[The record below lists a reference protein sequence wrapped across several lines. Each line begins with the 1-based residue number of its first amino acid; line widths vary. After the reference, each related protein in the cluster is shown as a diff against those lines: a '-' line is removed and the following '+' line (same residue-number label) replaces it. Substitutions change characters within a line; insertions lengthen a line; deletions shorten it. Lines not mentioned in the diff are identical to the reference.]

1 MTADRAVVAQGDA
14 PAGLAARGGGP
25 KPPRSGGRR
34 LRRAT
39 VVAAPVVAAGVTA
52 GVVLGVPA
60 LRPGHPAAPPAVA
73 VAYAPVVRTDLTN
86 TVQVTGSLGYAGSY
100 TIVNQAQGTAYTAMP
115 AVGATIRRGQQLYA
129 VDGAPVTLFYGA
141 MPEWRALSAGVAPGR
156 DVAQLDRNLIAL
168 GYGAGL
174 VISDYFTDATAYA
187 VELWQEASGLPV
199 TGTVP
204 LGQVAYAPGALR
216 VTGVTPVLGSPPQ
229 SGASVLTATSPLPV
243 VVADVPVSQEYLVK
257 AGDPVTV
264 TLPDGVTTTP
274 GTVTSVSSVAS
285 ASSGDSG
292 GSPAQSPGPGSG
304 SGSGSGQATVQMT
317 VRLVNP
323 AAAGHLD
330 QAPVTVNIVSAQ
342 AHDVLAVPI
351 SALVALAGG
360 GYAVE
365 VTSGGTVHLIA
376 VQTGLFSQT
385 LVQVS
390 GAGLTAGTRVEVPSS

>member
-1 MTADRAVVAQGDA
+1 MTADRAA
-14 PAGLAARGGGP
+14 LARGDDPP
-25 KPPRSGGRR
+25 KPPRSSGRR

-39 VVAAPVVAAGVTA
+39 VVAALFVAAGVTA

-60 LRPGHPAAPPAVA
+60 LRPGHPADAPAVA
-73 VAYAPVVRTDLTN
+73 VAYTPVVRTDLTN

-100 TIVNQAQGTAYTAMP
+100 TIVNQAQGTAYTALP
-115 AVGATIRRGQQLYA
+115 AAGATIRRGQPLYA

-141 MPEWRALSAGVAPGR
+141 TPEWRALSVGVVAGR

-174 VISDYFTDATAYA
+174 VVSDHFTDTTAYA
-187 VELWQEASGLPV
+187 VGLWQAARGLPV

-204 LGQVAYAPGALR
+204 LGQVAYAPGPLR
-216 VTGVTPVLGSPPQ
+216 ITGVTPVPGSPPQ
-229 SGASVLTATSPLPV
+229 PGTSILTATSPVPV
-243 VVADVPVSQEYLVK
+243 VTADVPVVQEYLVK

-274 GTVTSVSSVAS
+274 GVITSVASVAS
-285 ASSGDSG
+285 AGNG
-292 GSPAQSPGPGSG
+292 GSSDAGAAPAQSPGPGSG
-304 SGSGSGQATVQMT
+304 SGSGQDTVQIT

-323 AAAGHLD
+323 DAAGHLD

-365 VTSGGTVHLIA
+365 VSRGGTVHLIA

-390 GAGLTAGTRVEVPSS
+390 GAGLTAGTPIEVPSS